1 MPVLRVA
8 VGVILND
15 RREVL
20 VSRRH
25 DHLHQGGLWE
35 FPGGKIHAGE
45 TLFEALQRE
54 LQEELAITLLA
65 AEPLIDI
72 EHSYPD
78 RRVRLEVCTVRDYRG
93 TPVQQE
99 GQPLAWV
106 SLDALDP
113 AVFPAANRPII
124 DSLAG
129 LYSR

>member
-1 MPVLRVA
+1 MLRVA
-8 VGVILND
+8 VGVILNGK
-15 RREVL
+15 REVL

-54 LQEELAITLLA
+54 LQEELAITLLV

-78 RRVRLEVCTVRDYRG
+78 RCVRLEVCTVRDYRG

-113 AVFPAANRPII
+113 AAFPAANKPII
-124 DSLAG
+124 DAL
-129 LYSR
+129 SRPSRG

>member
-1 MPVLRVA
+1 MLRVA

-35 FPGGKIHAGE
+35 FPGGKIHADE

-78 RRVRLEVCTVRDYRG
+78 RCVRLEVCTVRDYRG

-113 AVFPAANRPII
+113 GVFPAANRPII
-124 DSLAG
+124 EALGMISI
-129 LYSR
+129 R